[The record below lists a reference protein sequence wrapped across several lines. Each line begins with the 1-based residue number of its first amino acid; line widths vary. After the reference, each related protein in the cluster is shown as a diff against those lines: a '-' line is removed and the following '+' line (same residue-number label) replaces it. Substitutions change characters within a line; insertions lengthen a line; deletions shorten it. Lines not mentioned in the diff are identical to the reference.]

1 MSYQR
6 IGLAALL
13 SVPLALLMTKS
24 APLPAQ
30 TLELILGSVF
40 IGTFAGTA
48 EEGRRFKASSLLPAL
63 AAGAVGALTL
73 AFLAYAYD
81 HMVVAEAPSIPLLS
95 GGLLSFTRNP
105 VLSNVIAI
113 YGAAEVVTVAAAI
126 AAKEPLATMVARV
139 ANVDPR
145 RVKNW
150 FIGITGAAAAIGAF
164 IKFL

>member
-6 IGLAALL
+6 VGLAALL

-24 APLPAQ
+24 ASLQAQ

-40 IGTFAGTA
+40 IGTFAGSA
-48 EEGRRFKASSLLPAL
+48 EQGRRFKAATLLPAV

-73 AFLAYAYD
+73 AFLAFAYD
-81 HMVVAEAPSIPLLS
+81 HMVATDAPSIPLFS
-95 GGLLSFTRNP
+95 GGLLSFQRNP
-105 VLSNVIAI
+105 VLPSFIAI
-113 YGAAEVVTVAAAI
+113 YGTAGLFAVAAAI

-139 ANVDPR
+139 ADVDPG

-164 IKFL
+164 LKFL